1 MEIIYTDK
9 DGNQT
14 KFTEE
19 MATVAIAERDTL
31 RHEIDVIREWNKR
44 HTDKLATIRGL
55 VYDFFNER
63 YEVGDDTIECEL
75 DDVNTLLQDIGANKL
90 KRTYTVKGSID
101 FVITGVEAE
110 DEDDAQSS
118 VENDLDLE
126 LKGDGTVDD
135 WSFNSVEAS
144 EE

>member
-1 MEIIYTDK
+1 VEIIYTDK

-31 RHEIDVIREWNKR
+31 RHEIEVIREWNKR
-44 HTDKLATIRGL
+44 HTDRIATIRGL
-55 VYDFFNER
+55 VHDFFNER

>member
-1 MEIIYTDK
+1 VEIIYTDK

-19 MATVAIAERDTL
+19 MASVAIAERDTL
-31 RHEIDVIREWNKR
+31 RQEIDVIKEWNKR
-44 HTDKLATIRGL
+44 HTDRIATIRGL
-55 VYDFFNER
+55 VHDFFNER